1 MIIHAV
7 MESQGSQLA
16 YALKA
21 LHGAM
26 KYNVGYEA
34 ITEPFLTTYLF
45 PNINS
50 PNINVCKSALEVASL
65 VAQSEKLGFVVA
77 DRCIR
82 QSSLDNRPYSNIVTA
97 LSSTDVGIQAN
108 ALQLINSLYMTV
120 PDPQS
125 QKCTSLPSFSEMSS
139 VGNWIDPSE
148 STRPYS
154 HTTARF
160 FLRFVCALRHH
171 ACIV

>member
-1 MIIHAV
+1 MQDEAFARRFLSLNGLSMILHAV

-26 KYNVGYEA
+26 KYNTGYEV

-45 PNINS
+45 PHINS

-65 VAQSEKLGFVVA
+65 VAQSPQLGFIIT

-82 QSSLDNRPYSNIVTA
+82 QSSLDNRPYSNVVQA

-108 ALQLINSLYMTV
+108 ALELINSLYMTV

-125 QKCTSLPSFSEMSS
+125 QKCTSFGALEYLPLS
-139 VGNWIDPSE
+139 W
-148 STRPYS
+148 
-154 HTTARF
+154 
-160 FLRFVCALRHH
+160 
-171 ACIV
+171 